1 TGPVPVSFRSM
12 TVAARLGTTGVR
24 LPSVSARI
32 RSGHSG
38 GYHCPSAC
46 TFAMAGGYPVAG
58 GCSSASWGGGRQPER
73 TRTTVSGRRGRRVGR
88 RRTAGGRRRGR
99 RAQTAPRDDGG
110 RERESTGAT
119 CASAALRATA
129 HVGHH
134 GDASGPRPT
143 ALGPRPLAALW
154 AFGGPWE

>member
-1 TGPVPVSFRSM
+1 REDEDDGQRPEGDD
-12 TVAARLGTTGVR
+12 A
-24 LPSVSARI
+24 SA
-32 RSGHSG
+32 G
-38 GYHCPSAC
+38 
-46 TFAMAGGYPVAG
+46 AGRQAT
-58 GCSSASWGGGRQPER
+58 GGRRQA
-73 TRTTVSGRRGRRVGR
+73 
-88 RRTAGGRRRGR
+88 AGGRRRGR
-99 RAQTAPRDDGG
+99 RAQAATRGDGG

-154 AFGGPWE
+154 AFGGPWEGGGEDLRLGQLHLDL